1 MAGTPQTPLNGRG
14 TPRVFGAS
22 DDRGAALVETAVVA
36 PILLLL
42 IFGIV
47 EFGLLFGVKL
57 DVSQGAREAA
67 RLAAVNYQATD
78 GSAGSTQ
85 TTEIVAATCA
95 RMELADSSSV
105 TISLPSG
112 SAIGEVVQVQISSP
126 AEPVTGVF
134 DSWLSGTS
142 VTSTLSTRL
151 EQIATFAATSDE
163 TCP

>member
-14 TPRVFGAS
+14 TPRVAAAS

-67 RLAAVNYQATD
+67 RLAAVNYQAIHGAMSSRYTARKKCGKQNPKAMANRPD
-78 GSAGSTQ
+78 TRVTE
-85 TTEIVAATCA
+85 TT
-95 RMELADSSSV
+95 
-105 TISLPSG
+105 
-112 SAIGEVVQVQISSP
+112 
-126 AEPVTGVF
+126 
-134 DSWLSGTS
+134 
-142 VTSTLSTRL
+142 
-151 EQIATFAATSDE
+151 
-163 TCP
+163 